1 MAKIRKWLQPKL
13 NSIFWLMPKFRHNQI
28 KESSQNQS
36 TKFGQNHTSE
46 FGKNR
51 SYGCL
56 KLNTNSV
63 NFLSK
68 ESLSCKK
75 PINMNWRHWWA
86 GQKLLILQYF
96 FAFLVR
102 LSKSLKSELFFWQRI
117 RKWLQPNLNFDWSLN
132 SHTIKSQNL
141 ARIKAINSA
150 KVTPLNSAKIKEPNS
165 VKYMGF
171 KSTYLQLL
179 FPLMSQEFTNT
190 VSWSKWHW
198 NPSLSGK
205 TKRCLEKSH

>member
-1 MAKIRKWLQPKL
+1 MIRTLRQAGFGGIGQDCILQYFFAFLVRLSKSLKSELFMAKIRKCLQPKL

-28 KESSQNQS
+28 KESSHNQS

-102 LSKSLKSELFFWQRI
+102 LSKSLKSELFLAKNKEMIATKLEFWLKPKFTHNQI
-117 RKWLQPNLNFDWSLN
+117 TESSQNQSNKFGQ
-132 SHTIKSQNL
+132 SHTPEFGQNQRAEFSQ
-141 ARIKAINSA
+141 I
-150 KVTPLNSAKIKEPNS
+150 
-165 VKYMGF
+165 YGF
-171 KSTYLQLL
+171 
-179 FPLMSQEFTNT
+179 
-190 VSWSKWHW
+190 
-198 NPSLSGK
+198 
-205 TKRCLEKSH
+205 